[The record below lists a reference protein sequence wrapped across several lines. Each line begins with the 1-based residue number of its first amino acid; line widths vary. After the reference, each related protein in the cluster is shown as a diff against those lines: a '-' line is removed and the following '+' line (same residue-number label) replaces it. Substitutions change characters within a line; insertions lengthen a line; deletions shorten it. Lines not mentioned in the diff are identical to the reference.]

1 MELTTETGKP
11 SWKIKEPLLELMKA
25 AGSIL
30 LFDGSGAVDNFVDAV
45 AALGREEPSEMQ
57 TAHRF
62 WRTVLLYAIT
72 DVVARNKL
80 ADTKTDEQRMMSAV
94 DMFAPVLQQPMSYN
108 AECLEE
114 PTNLAPYRTLRDNV
128 WDIAIALQPRQTH
141 DKAKLEIQLDNA
153 LREAVAKVWLD
164 PKSEGFRAYVHN
176 VLSGPVYDG
185 VERRQAWQR
194 HYAWI
199 DHKLSKKALFGQEDT
214 GITLRD
220 VYVPLRCNHHEEV
233 PVEGEGDEARTSSR
247 EKKTRRVAHV
257 GWLSETL
264 WAWLDGLAT
273 QGRAGEARDCL
284 RVVAGVPGSGKTVFS
299 RTFAYDVAMSG
310 QFQVA
315 YVELQH
321 MAFKSDFEDRIRDYF
336 KPRADGAGLGGDVF
350 DMVDVE
356 GAPPVLFVFD
366 GLDELSRSDEAAKE
380 VSRKFLRDLRE
391 LLGRLNR
398 SGLRAAGLVLGRST
412 AVEEAR
418 AEADLKLP
426 AILHVMPLK
435 VLDEQCLEIGYR
447 FHGGQVDQEDIVDPD
462 GLVNRDDRPQ
472 FWARWLVASRQSSDA
487 EAKAL
492 KNSQLDDL
500 TAEPLL
506 FYLLILSGFAEQ
518 NAEKAADNRNHVYRE
533 IFRRVHQRDKGK
545 KQDMGHP
552 ASAHLDEDGFFHLM
566 ECLALAIWQGGGR
579 TGSKGDFDHY
589 RDAHAHDREE
599 EFEKADFAQLRNVAL
614 QFYTR
619 AIGDT
624 DHGFEFVHKSFGEYL
639 SACAIL
645 RAAQALSVQHRRKS
659 EDFCAAW
666 LKLFGAQPMTPE
678 ILGFLRD
685 DARLLAGDVA
695 IKLKE
700 ALTRH
705 MNWVLT
711 HGMPAHRDG
720 HASFR
725 VAETH
730 QRNAT
735 GALLAAL
742 NALAGAIS
750 LDGGE
755 AVIRLDW
762 PDDTAARR
770 LIEMLDIT
778 HDRATAH
785 QLVLGHLDFGRSSW
799 LSLLELS
806 STNLSG
812 ANLTGAHMTRANLY
826 DADLSGANLSGAGL
840 SGANLID
847 ANLSGANL
855 SGAHL
860 SGAGLSRANLSG
872 ANLRAADLRAAN
884 LSGADL
890 IEANL
895 SGTDVR
901 EADLREVDLRGADL
915 SGANASSANFSG
927 SLMVFAD
934 IRDAEDLTDGQMNSA
949 FGNIRTQLP
958 KDIARP
964 DHWSASED
972 ISELYEE
979 WSLWLAERDSKPEA
993 PTDPQ

>member
-1 MELTTETGKP
+1 MELTTESGKP
-11 SWKIKEPLLELMKA
+11 SWKIKEPLLELIKA
-25 AGSIL
+25 AGSLL

-62 WRTVLLYAIT
+62 WRTVLLHAIT

-80 ADTKTDEQRMMSAV
+80 ADRKTDEQRMMSAV

-128 WDIAIALQPRQTH
+128 WDIAIALQPGQNH
-141 DKAKLEIQLDNA
+141 DKAKLAIQLDTA

-164 PKSEGFRAYVHN
+164 AKSADFRAYVHN
-176 VLSGPVYDG
+176 ALSGPVFTG

-233 PVEGEGDEARTSSR
+233 PVEGERDEARTPSL

-257 GWLSETL
+257 GWLHETL
-264 WAWLDGLAT
+264 WAWLDGLAKR
-273 QGRAGEARDCL
+273 GRAGEARDCL

-310 QFQVA
+310 RFQVA

-321 MAFKSDFEDRIRDYF
+321 MAFKSDLEDRIRDYF
-336 KPRADGAGLGGDVF
+336 KPRTDGAGLGGDVF

-356 GAPPVLFVFD
+356 GTSPVLFVFD

-398 SGLRAAGLVLGRST
+398 NGLRAAGLVLGRSA

-418 AEADLKLP
+418 AEADLKLR

-435 VLDEQCLEIGYR
+435 VLDRQCLEIGYR
-447 FHGGQVDQEDIVDPD
+447 FHGGKVDQEDIVDPD
-462 GLVNRDDRPQ
+462 GLAGRDDRPQ
-472 FWARWLVASRQSSDA
+472 FWARWLAAARQSGDA

-492 KNSQLDDL
+492 NNSQLDDL

-506 FYLLILSGFAEQ
+506 FYLLIISGYAEQ
-518 NAEKAADNRNHVYRE
+518 DADKAADNRNHVYRE

-545 KQDMGHP
+545 DVLGH
-552 ASAHLDEDGFFHLM
+552 ASSVRLDEDGFFHLM

-579 TGSKGDFDHY
+579 TGSKKGFEDY
-589 RDAHAHDREE
+589 RDAHAHEREE
-599 EFEKADFAQLRNVAL
+599 EFEKADFAQMRNVAL

-619 AIGDT
+619 AIGDS
-624 DHGFEFVHKSFGEYL
+624 DQGFEFVHKSFGEYL
-639 SACAIL
+639 AACAIL
-645 RAAQALSVQHRRKS
+645 RAAQALSAQHRRKS
-659 EDFCAAW
+659 EDFCTAW
-666 LKLFGAQPMTPE
+666 VKLFGAQPVTSE

-685 DARLLAGDVA
+685 EARLLAGDEA

-700 ALTRH
+700 KLTRY
-705 MNWVLT
+705 MNWVLAY
-711 HGMPAHRDG
+711 GMPAHRDR

-725 VAETH
+725 MAETH

-735 GALLAAL
+735 GTLLACL

-750 LDGGE
+750 VGSGE
-755 AVIRLDW
+755 AAIRLVW
-762 PDDTAARR
+762 PDESAARR
-770 LIEMLDIT
+770 LIEMLQIT
-778 HDRATAH
+778 HDRTTAH
-785 QLVLGHLDFGRSSW
+785 HLCLGYLDFGESND
-799 LSLLELS
+799 LSYLALTGVNLIGAHLS
-806 STNLSG
+806 I
-812 ANLTGAHMTRANLY
+812 ANLRGAC
-826 DADLSGANLSGAGL
+826 
-840 SGANLID
+840 LIGGD
-847 ANLSGANL
+847 IMGANLSGANL
-855 SGAHL
+855 AHSKL
-860 SGAGLSRANLSG
+860 ILADFSTASLVT
-872 ANLRAADLRAAN
+872 ADLSWAILNTALLN
-884 LSGADL
+884 GA
-890 IEANL
+890 
-895 SGTDVR
+895 
-901 EADLREVDLRGADL
+901 DLRGADL
-915 SGANASSANFSG
+915 SRADLSGADLSGADLSQANTSSANFSG
-927 SLMVFAD
+927 SLIVFAD
-934 IRDAEDLTDGQMNSA
+934 LQGAEGVTDIQINSA
-949 FGNIRTQLP
+949 FGNIKTQLP
-958 KDIARP
+958 TDMARP
-964 DHWSASED
+964 DHWSTSED
-972 ISELYEE
+972 VEELYEE
-979 WSLWLAERDSKPEA
+979 WRLWLAGRDSEPEEPA
-993 PTDPQ
+993 DPQ